1 MNWLAR
7 RVRRYL
13 RLRRVRAGRRRY
25 RPETWDM
32 IRANRRSSASLKRL
46 LREEGYFD

>member
-1 MNWLAR
+1 MSWIAR

-13 RLRRVRAGRRRY
+13 RLRRVRHARSIY
-25 RPETWDM
+25 SPETWAV